1 MTQLIHREEDGMLL
15 HVRFDGR
22 SEEMPLDVLQLGP
35 DASDDE
41 IREAV
46 AARFDRSLAH
56 FSRHVIVRTSQ
67 AIIVRPEAIY
77 G

>member
-1 MTQLIHREEDGMLL
+1 MSIEQLERAGDKLL

-22 SEEMPLDVLQLGP
+22 SEELNLDALNLSAEATDAQIKQALEQNFDLSEGHLQNC
-35 DASDDE
+35 
-41 IREAV
+41 V
-46 AARFDRSLAH
+46 
-56 FSRHVIVRTSQ
+56 VVRTSR